1 MLCSTGFRRG
11 DVVAVGRQHIRTIV
25 DPKAEQTTKGISL
38 RTEKGQDEIEVTI
51 PLLPILRRTLEAG
64 PAGDLAFICGENG
77 RPLKKESFGNA
88 FSEAA
93 RMAGVNKSAH
103 GVCKIAATRAADN
116 CATVH
121 ELMAIVGWKTIPMAE
136 VYTREAN
143 RRRLALES
151 TRKLL
156 NDARTSIAAPGRQ
169 VRPPERKTQ

>member
-1 MLCSTGFRRG
+1 M
-11 DVVAVGRQHIRTIV
+11 RQVRQ
-25 DPKAEQTTKGISL
+25 A
-38 RTEKGQDEIEVTI
+38 
-51 PLLPILRRTLEAG
+51 
-64 PAGDLAFICGENG
+64 DLAFICGENG

-151 TRKLL
+151 THKLV
-156 NDARTSIAAPGRQ
+156 NDARTSIVAPEQQ
-169 VRPPERKTQ
+169 VRPSERKTQ

>member
-1 MLCSTGFRRG
+1 MLYGLPARRRRRRWAPAYP
-11 DVVAVGRQHIRTIV
+11 DHRRSKDRANNEDHL
-25 DPKAEQTTKGISL
+25 AAH
-38 RTEKGQDEIEVTI
+38 EKGQDEIEVTI
-51 PLLPILRRTLEAG
+51 PLLPILERTLEAG
-64 PAGDLAFICGENG
+64 PAGGLAFICGENG

-151 TRKLL
+151 THKLV
-156 NDARTSIAAPGRQ
+156 NDARTSIVAPEQQ
-169 VRPPERKTQ
+169 VRPSERKTQ

>member
-1 MLCSTGFRRG
+1 M
-11 DVVAVGRQHIRTIV
+11 RQVRQ
-25 DPKAEQTTKGISL
+25 A
-38 RTEKGQDEIEVTI
+38 
-51 PLLPILRRTLEAG
+51 
-64 PAGDLAFICGENG
+64 DLAFICGENG

-143 RRRLALES
+143 RRRLELDDGCAGPYAAFQCGGAFHPS
-151 TRKLL
+151 LL
-156 NDARTSIAAPGRQ
+156 HMRT
-169 VRPPERKTQ
+169 